1 MSGHSSIWIKSNGC
15 LYYASSSILKCIDLN
30 KGIVHVLM
38 PVDSSI
44 WLLRQ
49 WREQTEVYI
58 GFVDGGRSDVFE
70 NTTLLLWMR
79 SCEVDRLE
87 VKGFCKRAIR
97 HVSQEG
103 TFLDTILIFH
113 GEMSMVGD
121 DRQVVY
127 RLGQYTENVIG
138 GEKFD

>member
-1 MSGHSSIWIKSNGC
+1 LEH
-15 LYYASSSILKCIDLN
+15 IDLN

-44 WLLRQ
+44 WLLQQ
-49 WREQTEVYI
+49 WREQTEAYI
-58 GFVDGGRSDVFE
+58 GFIDGGRPDVFE
-70 NTTLLLWMR
+70 NTTLMLWMQN
-79 SCEVDRLE
+79 CEVDRLE
-87 VKGFCKRAIR
+87 ARGFCKRAIH

-103 TFLDTILIFH
+103 TFLDTMLIFH

-127 RLGQYTENVIG
+127 RLGQYAENVIG
-138 GEKFD
+138 GEKFN